1 MSRIDQIQIEDI
13 YGTRVKSFQKLMRF
27 KIRDILLV
35 SSLYD
40 EYLFE
45 EDGRLYEL
53 IRQDFQA
60 LNLSQTPDIT
70 HVTNGMEAIEL
81 ALREQ
86 QFDLIIATLHIEDMH
101 VIKFAKMVRDAGIK
115 VPIILLAYDN
125 RERKELVTKYDT
137 SVFERIFIWQGDYHL
152 LLGIIKYVEDRMNVE
167 NDTKAVGVQSI
178 ILVEDNVAF
187 YSSYLPIVYTEIL
200 NQSRRLISEGVNL
213 THKFLRM
220 RARPKILLCTTFE
233 EAWSYYEQYQDF
245 VLGIISDVNFKRNGV
260 RDRRAGIVFAE
271 TVRAQHPD
279 IPILLQS
286 SNQAF
291 AENAR
296 AIGAGF
302 LLKGSPTLLHD
313 LRDFMLNN
321 FGFGDFVFRS
331 RSGREVGRAF
341 NLKSL
346 EEQLTVVPDESILH
360 HAERNHFSNW
370 LKARTEF
377 GLAHR
382 LRPRKISD
390 FPSVAALRAELI
402 SSIKFYRDVQQ
413 RGVITEFSKES
424 FDLRNSFARIGLG
437 SLGGKARGLG
447 FMNTLI
453 TNYHVDDKFE
463 NVEVSVPSAVVIATD
478 VFDRFLE
485 RNNLE
490 LFALNTTDDDELNRK
505 FIEASFFPED
515 VMYKLSE
522 FIEISKEPL
531 AVRSSSL
538 LEDSQ
543 YQPFA
548 GVYQTY
554 MIPNNDPDPAVRL
567 RELLLSIKLVY
578 ASTFSSKAKDYM
590 KATAYRLQEE
600 KMAVIIQRMVG
611 ARHNDRFYPAFAGVA
626 KSYNFYPVPPQDSSD
641 GIVHVALGLGKLV
654 VDGGNA
660 VRFCPRYPRHLLQFF
675 STLETIRNA
684 QQEFLALDLT
694 KRLDLNDHQTPE
706 VFVQKY
712 DLSKAEEDETLYF
725 VGSTY
730 SPENDS
736 VYDGVSRSGKR
747 VVTFAPVLKHN
758 IFPLAEILEL
768 ILEMGTWGMGTQV
781 EIEFAVNMNVP
792 PGRPKEF
799 AMLQIRPLVLNLEA
813 EELDVDNFSK
823 EDLVCES
830 RQVLGN
836 GAIKD
841 IRDIVMVDIEK
852 FDRSKSRDVAAALSV
867 FNTKLLAQKRPYV
880 LIGVGRWG
888 SLDPWLGIP
897 VTWDQISG
905 AGVIV
910 ESGFRDF
917 NVTPS
922 QGSHFFQNI
931 TSFRIGYFTVNSVD
945 NLGFI
950 NWEWLAQQKAVEET
964 ECIRHLQ
971 FDDPV
976 DVRINGHKNKGIIT
990 KPAKVASVQQL
1001 LQTNGG
1007 RE

>member
-70 HVTNGMEAIEL
+70 HVTNGAEAIDL
-81 ALREQ
+81 ALNEQ
-86 QFDLIIATLHIEDMH
+86 QFDMIIATLHIEDMH
-101 VIKFAKMVRDAGIK
+101 VIKFAKMVREAGIK
-115 VPIILLAYDN
+115 APIILLAYDN
-125 RERKELVTKYDT
+125 RERKELVTRYDT

-200 NQSRRLISEGVNL
+200 NQSKRLLSEGVNL

-220 RARPKILLCTTFE
+220 RARPKILLCTTYE
-233 EAWSYYEQYQDF
+233 EAWSYYETYQDF
-245 VLGIISDVNFKRNGV
+245 VLGIISDINFRRNGV
-260 RDRRAGIVFAE
+260 RDRQAGIAFTE
-271 TVRAQHPD
+271 KVRAQHPD

-286 SNQAF
+286 SNQEF
-291 AENAR
+291 AESAR
-296 AIGAGF
+296 KIGAGF

-313 LRDFMLNN
+313 LRDFMLNS
-321 FGFGDFVFRS
+321 FGFGDFVFRT
-331 RSGREVGRAF
+331 RNGREVGRAF

-346 EEQLTVVPDESILH
+346 EEQLTIVPDESILH

-377 GLAHR
+377 GLAHQ
-382 LRPRKISD
+382 LRPRQISD
-390 FPSVAALRAELI
+390 FASVADLRAELI
-402 SSIKFYRDVQQ
+402 NSLRSYRDVQQ
-413 RGVITEFSKES
+413 RGVITEFNKET
-424 FDLRNSFARIGLG
+424 FDPKNSFARIGLG

-453 TNYHVDDKFE
+453 TNYHVDNKFE

-490 LFALNTTDDDELNRK
+490 LFALSATDDDALDRR
-505 FIEASFFPED
+505 FVEASYFPED
-515 VMYKLSE
+515 VVYKLSE
-522 FIEISKEPL
+522 FLQINKDPL

-548 GVYQTY
+548 GVYQTF
-554 MIPNNDPDPAVRL
+554 MIPNNNPDPAVRL
-567 RELLLSIKLVY
+567 RELLLSIRLVY
-578 ASTFSSKAKDYM
+578 ASTFASKAKDYM

-641 GIVHVALGLGKLV
+641 GIVHVALGLGKMV
-654 VDGGNA
+654 VEGGNS

-684 QQEFLALDLT
+684 QQEFLALNLHG
-694 KRLDLNDHQTPE
+694 KLDHDHQTPE
-706 VFVQKY
+706 VFVEKY

-758 IFPLAEILEL
+758 IFPLADILEL
-768 ILEMGTWGMGTQV
+768 ILEMGTWGMGTHV
-781 EIEFAVNMNVP
+781 EIEFAVNMNVS

-813 EELDVDNFSK
+813 EELDVDNVNK
-823 EDLVCES
+823 EDLICES

-841 IRDIVMVDIEK
+841 IQDIVMVDIEK
-852 FDRSKSRDVAAALSV
+852 FDRSKSRDVATELSGI
-867 FNTKLLAQKRPYV
+867 NAKLLTQKRPYV

-910 ESGFRDF
+910 ESGFKDF

-931 TSFRIGYFTVNSVD
+931 TSFRIGYFTVNSID
-945 NLGFI
+945 KLGFI
-950 NWEWLAQQKAVEET
+950 NWEWLSEQPAVEET
-964 ECIRHLQ
+964 NYVRHLQ
-971 FDDPV
+971 FDDPIN
-976 DVRINGHKNKGIIT
+976 VRINGHKNKGIII
-990 KPAKVASVQQL
+990 KPIK
-1001 LQTNGG
+1001 TP
-1007 RE
+1007 